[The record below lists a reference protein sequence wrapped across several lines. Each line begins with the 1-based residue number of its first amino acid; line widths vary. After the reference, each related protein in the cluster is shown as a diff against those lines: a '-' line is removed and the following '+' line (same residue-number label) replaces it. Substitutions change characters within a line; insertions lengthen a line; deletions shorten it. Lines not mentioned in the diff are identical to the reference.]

1 MDVSLVG
8 KINKGKGMIIELPL
22 LLTKA
27 AKSRKQGQGSLMNQ
41 DLRVSLEEL

>member
-8 KINKGKGMIIELPL
+8 KINKGKGMIIVLPL
-22 LLTKA
+22 LLIKA
-27 AKSRKQGQGSLMNQ
+27 AKSRKQEQTSLMNQ